1 MYQRVFTPMMGAKT
15 DEARVT
21 ELAKVLDGKMAAYEA
36 ILSKQKYLAGDELT
50 LADLFHLPHGV
61 FLAPQK
67 FNFLEDEARF
77 PHVARCALSCIFT
90 PTRADIQNPIV
101 GGGTHFSSVVAGSQ
115 RWGFGIEYKHH
126 HAAVSQALV

>member
-1 MYQRVFTPMMGAKT
+1 MYQRVFAPMMGAKT

-67 FNFLEDEARF
+67 FNFLEDEDRF
-77 PHVARCALSCIFT
+77 PHVARCALPCLLT

-101 GGGTHFSSVVAGSQ
+101 GGRNSFLVRRGRQSRRAFRRRVQASSCRSVQIS
-115 RWGFGIEYKHH
+115 
-126 HAAVSQALV
+126 